1 MTLENTRE
9 KLISKREKET
19 GKEPAN
25 GSTDLITKDNGK
37 TVLDMA
43 KVLSHLENRL
53 STLVNGTMMSGT
65 DLVKP
70 HTNLETRSEEYG
82 NMTDSMEKDRFKMQ
96 DNQLKM

>member
-43 KVLSHLENRL
+43 KVPLLLENRL
-53 STLVNGTMMSGT
+53 STLVNGTMMSGM
-65 DLVKP
+65 DLVKL
-70 HTNLETRSEEYG
+70 HTNLETRSKEPG
-82 NMTDSMEKDRFKMQ
+82 KMT
-96 DNQLKM
+96 N